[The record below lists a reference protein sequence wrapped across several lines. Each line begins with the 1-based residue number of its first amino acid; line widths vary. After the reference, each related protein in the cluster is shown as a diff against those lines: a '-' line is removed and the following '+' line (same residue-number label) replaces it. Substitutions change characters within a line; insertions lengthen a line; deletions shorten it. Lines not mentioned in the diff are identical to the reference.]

1 MGNLIQSMPGHS
13 YSTFDDKAFNHD
25 GCIVDLGCVHWDW
38 SNIFIGKKRV
48 IGADPFETTIP
59 EGFDLFQGVVGPF
72 NGSIAM
78 TYAHDASAISINST
92 TEDSKLFPMYSWKTF
107 CKKFN
112 IDNIS
117 ILKMNIEGSEYSL
130 LNSMDADDFA
140 KIDQLIVSFHDWL
153 VPEWINQTLAS
164 TYLLEQNGFTVTNI
178 GPYNWC
184 IALRQ

>member
-1 MGNLIQSMPGHS
+1 MGNLIQSMPGHN
-13 YSTFDDKAFNHD
+13 YSRFDDKAFEHD

-38 SNIFIGKKRV
+38 SNTFVGKKRV

-59 EGFDLFQGVVGPF
+59 DGFDLFQGVVGPF
-72 NGSIAM
+72 NGFISMI
-78 TYAHDASAISINST
+78 YDKDASAISTNDVN
-92 TEDSKLFPMYSWKTF
+92 DSELVPMYSWKTF

-117 ILKMNIEGSEYSL
+117 ILKMNIEGSEYPL
-130 LNSMDADDFA
+130 LNSMDTDDFA
-140 KIDQLIVSFHDWL
+140 KIDQIIVSFHDWL
-153 VPEWINQTLAS
+153 VPEWNQLTIAS
-164 TYLLEQNGFTVTNI
+164 THLLEQHGFTVKNI